1 MKKNI
6 TLLAILLLVLACN
19 EQVERMEIK
28 LNEFEAYDLAT
39 TYSEELLNNGM
50 ANYLEVL
57 TARENALNSQLELIN
72 TELDKFIA
80 IIDLYQALGGGWQ

>member
-1 MKKNI
+1 
-6 TLLAILLLVLACN
+6 
-19 EQVERMEIK
+19 
-28 LNEFEAYDLAT
+28 
-39 TYSEELLNNGM
+39 M